1 MEKEVKDLNE
11 LIIKKVGIKKQDTG
25 LSLPSQW
32 NLMEDRKLLG
42 EEPLQVCRVTKIF
55 EKLSGEENEDPKY
68 LINIRQMAKF
78 VVGLSKDLSHKDIE
92 EGCRVGITGQ
102 K

>member
-1 MEKEVKDLNE
+1 
-11 LIIKKVGIKKQDTG
+11 VGIKKQDTG

-32 NLMEDRKLLG
+32 NLQEDKKLLG
-42 EEPLQVCRVTKIF
+42 EEPLQVCRVTKIYHN
-55 EKLSGEENEDPKY
+55 LSGEENEEPKY

-78 VVGLSKDLSHKDIE
+78 VVGLNKELSHKDIE
-92 EGCRVGITGQ
+92 EGSRVGVTGQ

>member
-1 MEKEVKDLNE
+1 
-11 LIIKKVGIKKQDTG
+11 

-32 NLMEDRKLLG
+32 NLQEDKKLCG
-42 EEPLQVCRVTKIF
+42 EEPLQVCRVTKIY
-55 EKLSGEENEDPKY
+55 KNLSGEENEEPKY

-78 VVGLSKDLSHKDIE
+78 VVGLHKDLNDKDIE
-92 EGCRVGITGQ
+92 EGCRVGVTGQ